1 MLRLRERRVTVKA
14 IAEKFGRTEK
24 AVDSKLAKIRRGG
37 LHLRGRLPDALTP
50 FENQDAAYVAACLA
64 QGGFVAARIVNGRTV
79 WVRPSKVAA

>member
-37 LHLRGRLPDALTP
+37 VHLRGRLPDAVRP
-50 FENQDAAYVAACLA
+50 IRNRDDAYVAACLA
-64 QGGFVAARIVNGRTV
+64 QGGFVAAEVVNGKTV
-79 WVRPSKVAA
+79 WIRPAKVAA